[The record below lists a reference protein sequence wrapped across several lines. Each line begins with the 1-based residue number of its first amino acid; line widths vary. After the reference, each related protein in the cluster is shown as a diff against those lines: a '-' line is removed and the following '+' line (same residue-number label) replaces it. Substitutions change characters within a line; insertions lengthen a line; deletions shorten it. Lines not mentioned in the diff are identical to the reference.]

1 MKDSI
6 TYIILAAGKGSNLYP
21 LTLNY
26 PKSSYKL
33 DENTTLLQCMVRKI
47 RKYDRNAEVVV
58 VVGYMS
64 ETIKK
69 ELRDDNVKFIM
80 NPFYETT
87 SSIASLWF
95 ARDYLERENVAII
108 NGDVV
113 FDDELISEYLTK
125 PTKYPYVFIDSSV
138 RCNGAYNVTTKNDL
152 ILVMSKKLENYT
164 GKYCCSA
171 KLDAVS
177 ARILK
182 KEIDNMIMNNMY
194 DQYFEDSLVQ
204 MIMFHDFQLY
214 YVDIK
219 DYGWSEIN
227 SVDNLLQAQEIH
239 HKSFSDPN
247 A

>member
-1 MKDSI
+1 MKDNV
-6 TYIILAAGKGSNLYP
+6 TYIILAAGKGSNLHP

-26 PKSSYKL
+26 PKMSYKL
-33 DENTTLLQCMVRKI
+33 DENTTLLQRMVRKI
-47 RKYDRNAEVVV
+47 RKYDKNAEIIVVL
-58 VVGYMS
+58 GYMF
-64 ETIKK
+64 EAIKK
-69 ELRDDNVKFIM
+69 ELYDDNVKFII

-95 ARDYLERENVAII
+95 AREYLERENVAII

-113 FDDELISEYLTK
+113 YDDKLIYEYIIK
-125 PTKYPYVFIDSSV
+125 PTKYPYIFLDSSV
-138 RCNGAYNVTTKNDL
+138 RCNGAYNVTAKEDL

-164 GKYCCSA
+164 GKYACLT

-194 DQYFEDSLVQ
+194 DQYFENSLVQ

-214 YVDIK
+214 YIDIK
-219 DYGWSEIN
+219 NYNWSEVN
-227 SVDNLLQAQEIH
+227 SVDDLLEAQKIHYNLI
-239 HKSFSDPN
+239 
-247 A
+247 